1 MTKYTVVLPIYN
13 AGKDLNQSIRS
24 LNEINYSNFDIIISD
39 NCSND
44 NSVNILKEIKN
55 EKFKVYFHDNVLNK
69 TDNWNRA
76 YNYAKNSNYL
86 VSLHAGSKLNKNI
99 FNILDDYVSKK
110 TSLIYG
116 RNETVDHN
124 NKPSTRSVYFY
135 FHYKMKNENFKKF
148 LLSDSSVTIIG
159 STFKA
164 ENFFKVG
171 GWNNKYPINQDTEMW
186 LKLSEFGDVKYTPKI
201 LGVFKT
207 DAKNQDSLRNHAY
220 YNLKFYLDKYL
231 ENKKSKYE
239 KYASRSIKY
248 LLPIYLKN
256 NGQDQELINS
266 CKKNIDENKYF
277 VPNKI
282 FLNYLKLKS
291 IF

>member
-1 MTKYTVVLPIYN
+1 MTKYTVILPVYN

-24 LNEINYSNFDIIISD
+24 LNEINYSNFDVIISD
-39 NCSND
+39 NCSDD

-55 EKFKVYFHDNVLNK
+55 KKFRVYFHDNVLNK

-86 VSLHAGSKLNKNI
+86 VSLHAGSELNSNI
-99 FNILDDYVSKK
+99 FNILDELTSNNI
-110 TSLIYG
+110 SLIYG
-116 RNETVDHN
+116 RNETKDHLN
-124 NKPSTRSVYFY
+124 NKTSRWLYFNL
-135 FHYKMKNENFKKF
+135 HYQMNSETFKKF

-159 STFKA
+159 TTFKS

-186 LKLSEFGDVKYTPKI
+186 LKLSNIGDVKYTPKS

-207 DAKNQDSLRNHAY
+207 DIKNEETLRSHAY
-220 YNLKFYLDKYL
+220 YNLKFYLDKYI
-231 ENKKSKYE
+231 ENKNSKYE
-239 KYASRSIKY
+239 KYISRSIKY
-248 LLPIYLKN
+248 LLPIYLN
-256 NGQDQELINS
+256 NKGKDQEIINS
-266 CKKNIDENKYF
+266 CKKIISENNF
-277 VPNKI
+277 LIPNKI
-282 FLNYLKLKS
+282 FLNYLKFKS

>member
-1 MTKYTVVLPIYN
+1 VILPIYN

-24 LNEINYSNFDIIISD
+24 LNEINYSNFDVIISD
-39 NCSND
+39 NSSSD
-44 NSVNILKEIKN
+44 NSINILKEIKN
-55 EKFKVYFHDNVLNK
+55 KKFKIYFHDNVLSK

-76 YNYAKNSNYL
+76 YSYAKNSNYL
-86 VSLHAGSKLNKNI
+86 VSLHAGSKLNKHI
-99 FNILDDYVSKK
+99 FNILDNFVSEK

-116 RNETVDHN
+116 RNETIDYN
-124 NKPSTRSVYFY
+124 NDPTTRSVYFY
-135 FHYKMKNENFKKF
+135 FQYKMNNEIFKKF

-159 STFKA
+159 TTFKS

-171 GWNNKYPINQDTEMW
+171 GWDNRYPINQDTEMW
-186 LKLSEFGDVKYTPKI
+186 LKLSELGDVKYTPKI

-231 ENKKSKYE
+231 ENKNSKYE
-239 KYASRSIKY
+239 KYPPRSIKY
-248 LLPIYLKN
+248 LLPIYIEN
-256 NGQDQELINS
+256 NGQEKDFINI
-266 CKKNIDENKYF
+266 CKKIIDENKYF
-277 VPNKI
+277 VPNKV
-282 FLNYLKLKS
+282 FLNYLKIKS